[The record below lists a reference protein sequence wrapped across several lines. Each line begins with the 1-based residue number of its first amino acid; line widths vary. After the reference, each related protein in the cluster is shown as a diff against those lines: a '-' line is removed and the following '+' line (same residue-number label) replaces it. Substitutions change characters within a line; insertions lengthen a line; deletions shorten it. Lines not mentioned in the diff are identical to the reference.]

1 MIARTSA
8 AIAAGPVGR
17 SYAKMRNGPIIRR
30 IARSPIFDWVIPSTL
45 VTVIVVA
52 FAWLAFGPQ

>member
-17 SYAKMRNGPIIRR
+17 SYAKMRNGPIFRR
-30 IARSPIFDWVIPSTL
+30 IVKSPFFDWVIPSTL
-45 VTVIVVA
+45 VTVIAV
-52 FAWLAFGPQ
+52 AFGPQ